1 MFKYV
6 RAYYL
11 SWLPPL
17 VIDEWGLFWN
27 NSFLLGL
34 FVLCRVG
41 TLQDWSGKLTLT
53 WEERGLQA
61 LIVSILNRKIGYFR
75 VACLLN
81 HLRWFH
87 SLSAT
92 SRSLE
97 PEQDREVA
105 ACYTELSPDSSALC
119 LLPESVNLLW
129 NGWAITSVEQVVL
142 TAWAQCPQRGRVG
155 LYILSYKPSS
165 INIQMVFVVL
175 VDSIKSKARAFP
187 LNEL

>member
-1 MFKYV
+1 MSELIIFPDF
-6 RAYYL
+6 L
-11 SWLPPL
+11 LWWLMKEVCFETTL
-17 VIDEWGLFWN
+17 
-27 NSFLLGL
+27 LLGL

-61 LIVSILNRKIGYFR
+61 LIVSILNREIGYFR

-87 SLSAT
+87 GLSAT

-105 ACYTELSPDSSALC
+105 ACYTELSPDTSALC

-155 LYILSYKPSS
+155 LYILSYKPLS

-175 VDSIKSKARAFP
+175 VDSIKPKARAFP